1 MRFGSRLREIR
12 KSRGLGI
19 KVVGKKVGVNVAY
32 LSRIE
37 SGRVQP
43 SEEVIR
49 KLARALRHDEAEMM
63 LLADRVPPA
72 WRPTIHKSPL
82 DASMLIRESLES
94 YEAGSPAAELYEP
107 SVEAEQAELDE
118 ALLAEYLAWATHAMR
133 QLEDH
138 GASRLYRA
146 CYASWRDAVE
156 AFVVPDEHKFRL
168 HAVLMHLAFLLIK
181 STSKENAY
189 RLEGQLWPET
199 WRPVAE
205 LIPPL
210 ARLSNG
216 GATSA
221 AASWHPELFQ
231 RLYTALNVPEDIREF
246 GKVYTP
252 VEIASYILEELGFA
266 GKRALSGR
274 LLDPAAGCGIF
285 ILEAGR
291 RLLQAAGKGPEARS
305 LLAENLAG
313 LDNDL
318 TAVCLTRVGFG
329 LLLSRE
335 GHRLSADTKFGIH
348 LTDTLN
354 SPREELF
361 PGPDAGGSDIKLQR
375 GRYAEGFDFVVGN
388 PPYGKVPSTDPRV
401 QNFKETIYGHANM
414 YGMFLQF
421 ALERLS
427 AKGRLGFIV
436 PKSFA
441 SGLYFKRLRRFM
453 LDRIHLDEV
462 LTFGSRTNVFQHS
475 DVLQETVVLM
485 GSRGTNRA
493 TVVLKEAQDH
503 LSLANPSDRVE
514 VPLAE
519 VDLGRDFEHV
529 LCTSANRTAL
539 DILGRV
545 RRQSKPL
552 EALGLRASTGK
563 FVWNRFKEALHHK
576 SGPNRAPL
584 YWMHNLRPF
593 RFIPEGH
600 SRNKAA
606 YVELTPKTRSCINAP
621 EDLVLTKR
629 ISAKE
634 QKRRIEACFVPASW
648 RPHTEGYFLENHL
661 NFIFKKNPGCAYDL
675 LCLSALLNSKLLDF
689 VFRVFNGNTQV
700 SATELNILPLP
711 LELPARFKALAA
723 KMAKAAVEEHP
734 LIEERLNEEVYDL
747 FGLPERER
755 AYVEDYF
762 RRYGR

>member
-1 MRFGSRLREIR
+1 MLVRFGERLRAIR
-12 KSRGLGI
+12 KDRGLGI
-19 KVVGKKVGVNVAY
+19 KVVGKKLGVNVAY

-37 SGRVQP
+37 SGQVQP
-43 SEEVIR
+43 SEEIIR
-49 KLARALRHDEAEMM
+49 KLARALRHDEAELM

-82 DASMLIRESLES
+82 DASMLIRESLEN
-94 YEAGSPAAELYEP
+94 YEAGSPVGIHLP
-107 SVEAEQAELDE
+107 EAETSRLDE
-118 ALLAEYLAWATHAMR
+118 AVLGEYLAWASQTMR
-133 QLEDH
+133 HLEQK
-138 GASRLYRA
+138 ASNRLYRS
-146 CYASWRDAVE
+146 CYSSWRDVVE
-156 AFVVPDEHKFRL
+156 SLIVPDDRKFRL
-168 HAVLMHLAFLLIK
+168 HAVLSHLAFSMLK
-181 STSKENAY
+181 AASRENAA
-189 RLEGQLWPET
+189 RLEDQLWPDT
-199 WRPVAE
+199 WRPLAE
-205 LIPPL
+205 LMPPL

-216 GATSA
+216 GAALAVA
-221 AASWHPELFQ
+221 AWHPELFQ
-231 RLYTALNVPEDIREF
+231 RLYTALNVPEDIREY

-252 VEIASYILEELGFA
+252 TEIASYILAEMGFT
-266 GKRALSGR
+266 GKRALSGS
-274 LLDPAAGCGIF
+274 LLDPAAGCGVF
-285 ILEAGR
+285 VLEAGR
-291 RLLQAAGKGPEARS
+291 RVLQAAGKGSEARDIVV
-305 LLAENLAG
+305 ANLAG

-318 TAVCLTRVGFG
+318 TAICLTKVGLG

-335 GHRLSADTKFGIH
+335 EHVLVSGSSFDIYLADT
-348 LTDTLN
+348 LD

-361 PGPDAGGSDIKLQR
+361 PSANGGGSDIKLQR

-388 PPYGKVPSTDPRV
+388 PPYGKVPSSDPRV

-421 ALERLS
+421 ALDRLN
-427 AKGRLGFIV
+427 AKGKLGFIV

-462 LTFGSRTNVFQHS
+462 LTFNSRTDVFQHS
-475 DVLQETVVLM
+475 NVLQETVVLM
-485 GSRGTNRA
+485 GSRGTNRT
-493 TVVLKEAQDH
+493 TVLLKEAQDH
-503 LSLANPSDRVE
+503 LSLATPSDKVE

-563 FVWNRFKEALHHK
+563 FVWNRFKGALHHK
-576 SGPNRAPL
+576 GGSDRAPL

-593 RFIPEGH
+593 RFIPEAH

-606 YVELTPKTRSCINAP
+606 FVELTPETRSWINSP

-648 RPHTEGYFLENHL
+648 RPHAEGYFLENHL
-661 NFIFKKNPGCAYDL
+661 NFIFKKGPGCAYDL

-711 LELPARFKALAA
+711 LELPAKFKALVG
-723 KMAKAAVEEHP
+723 KIAKAAGEDISALEA
-734 LIEERLNEEVYDL
+734 RLNEEVYAL
-747 FGLPERER
+747 FGLTERER

>member
-1 MRFGSRLREIR
+1 MRFGQRLREIR
-12 KSRGLGI
+12 KDRGLGI

-37 SGRVQP
+37 SGQVQP
-43 SEEVIR
+43 SEDVIR
-49 KLARALRHDEAEMM
+49 KLARALRHDEAELM

-82 DASMLIRESLES
+82 DASMLIGESLES
-94 YEAGSPAAELYEP
+94 YEAGSPVGVELP
-107 SVEAEQAELDE
+107 APVEASQLDQ
-118 ALLAEYLAWATHAMR
+118 ALLGEYLAWATQTMR
-133 QLEDH
+133 QLEQ
-138 GASRLYRA
+138 SSSNRLYRT

-156 AFVVPDEHKFRL
+156 SLIIPDDPKFRL
-168 HAVLMHLAFLLIK
+168 HTVLAHLAFSMLK
-181 STSKENAY
+181 AAAKENAAH
-189 RLEGQLWPET
+189 LEDQLWPDT
-199 WRPVAE
+199 WRPLAE
-205 LIPPL
+205 LMPPL

-216 GATSA
+216 GAASA
-221 AASWHPELFQ
+221 VASWHPELFQ
-231 RLYTALNVPEDIREF
+231 RLYTALNVPEDIREY

-252 VEIASYILEELGFA
+252 TEIASYILGELGFSD
-266 GKRALSGR
+266 KHALSGS

-285 ILEAGR
+285 ILDAGR
-291 RLLQAAGKGPEARS
+291 RILQAAGKGSEARDIV
-305 LLAENLAG
+305 AANLAG

-318 TAVCLTRVGFG
+318 TAVCLTKVGLG
-329 LLLSRE
+329 LLLARG
-335 GHRLSADTKFGIH
+335 GHKLSSGTDFNVHLADT
-348 LTDTLN
+348 LDT
-354 SPREELF
+354 PREELF
-361 PGPDAGGSDIKLQR
+361 PSAKGGGSEIKLQR

-388 PPYGKVPSTDPRV
+388 PPYGKMPSTDQRV

-414 YGMFLQF
+414 YGMFMQF
-421 ALERLS
+421 ALERLN
-427 AKGRLGFIV
+427 AKGKLGFIV

-453 LDRIHLDEV
+453 LDRIRLDEV
-462 LTFGSRTNVFQHS
+462 LTFNSRTDVFHHS
-475 DVLQETVVLM
+475 NVLQETVVVM
-485 GSRGTNRA
+485 GSRGTNRT

-503 LSLANPSDRVE
+503 LSLASPSDQVE
-514 VPLAE
+514 VPLSE

-563 FVWNRFKEALHHK
+563 FVWNRFKDALHHK
-576 SGPNRAPL
+576 GGPSRAPL
-584 YWMHNLRPF
+584 YWMHNLRAF
-593 RFIPEGH
+593 RFIPDAH

-606 YVELTPKTRSCINAP
+606 FVELTPETRSWINAP

-648 RPHTEGYFLENHL
+648 RPHAEGYFLENHL
-661 NFIFKKNPGCAYDL
+661 NFIFKKDPGCAYDL

-711 LELPARFKALAA
+711 LELPARFRALAA
-723 KMAKAAVEEHP
+723 KMGKAAVEE
-734 LIEERLNEEVYDL
+734 LSDLEVKLNEEVYDL
-747 FGLPERER
+747 FGLSGRER
-755 AYVEDYF
+755 THIEDYF
-762 RRYGR
+762 KKYGR